1 MSKSNPAEG
10 SRINLLDTPEAIAQK
25 IKRCKTDTFEGLEF
39 DNPDRPES
47 QNLLTMYQLCTG
59 MSKAE
64 VSHECGAMRWGDFK
78 PALTDAVIN
87 HLHPIQLRYKEVM
100 EEPGYLDAVLAKGA
114 ANANSV
120 AEKTVADVR
129 DAMGF
134 LERPSAL

>member
-1 MSKSNPAEG
+1 
-10 SRINLLDTPEAIAQK
+10 
-25 IKRCKTDTFEGLEF
+25 
-39 DNPDRPES
+39 
-47 QNLLTMYQLCTG
+47 

-64 VSHECGAMRWGDFK
+64 VLHECGAMRWGDFK